1 MDKKL
6 NDLLKKELE
15 NIKPSAQELLTISS
29 LVDNFLTLIKPELK
43 KNHADV
49 VIGGSFS
56 KNTIIRKD
64 KYDIDFFITFEKNEN
79 ISEILEKMLL
89 KIVKKIKPSVK
100 LIKLKGSRDYF
111 NLDLIKKPIP
121 ISFEIVPVLKIKNI
135 KEAENVTDLSP
146 FHVTYVKKY
155 INKNKNL
162 ADEIRLVKAFLYA
175 QKCYGAESYI
185 RGFSGYALE
194 LLTCYYGSFSNL
206 LKAASKWNIKS
217 KIIIDP
223 EKYYKGKEAL
233 EKLNSAK
240 LESPIILVDPTQPDR
255 NATAALS
262 DECLEKF
269 IEASRKFLSNPSSK
283 LFTVSLIDKE
293 KMQEEAKRKN
303 AQLLIIE
310 VKSNKK
316 KDDVAGAKLKK
327 FFLSFSSAV
336 KKEFSVLKEE
346 FVFDMSKKSA
356 TFFFILRKDKKEI
369 LIRGPPASMQKAVE
383 NFKKRWPKCFIK
395 DKFVYVKRESKDIK
409 EIIKELTK
417 NKEELKKERGI
428 ESIILYHK

>member
-1 MDKKL
+1 MDKNL
-6 NDLLKKELE
+6 NNILKKELE

-43 KNHADV
+43 KNHADLI
-49 VIGGSFS
+49 IGGSFS

-89 KIVKKIKPSVK
+89 KIVKRIKPSVE

-155 INKNKNL
+155 INKNKSL
-162 ADEIRLVKAFLYA
+162 ADEIRLVKAFSYA

-194 LLTCYYGSFSNL
+194 LLTCYYGSFLNL
-206 LKAASKWNIKS
+206 LKAASKWNLKQ

-223 EKYYKGKEAL
+223 ERYYKGKEAL

-240 LESPIILVDPTQPDR
+240 LESPIILVDPTQPER

-262 DECLEKF
+262 NECLEKF
-269 IEASRKFLSNPSSK
+269 IGAGRKFLSNPSSK
-283 LFTVSLIDKE
+283 LFAVSLIDKE
-293 KMQEEAKRKN
+293 KMQEEADKKN
-303 AQLLIIE
+303 AQLLIVN

-327 FFLSFSSAV
+327 FFLSFSSAM
-336 KKEFSVLKEE
+336 KEEFSVLKEE
-346 FVFDMSKKSA
+346 FVFDINGKKA
-356 TFFFILRKDKKEI
+356 EFFFIVKKDKKDV
-369 LIRGPPASMQKAVE
+369 LIRGPPSSMPKAVDG
-383 NFKKRWPKCFIK
+383 FKKRWPKCFIK
-395 DKFVYVKRESKDIK
+395 GRFVYAKRESKDIK

-417 NKEELKKERGI
+417 NKAELKKERGI
-428 ESIILYHK
+428 ESVILYHK